1 MSLWRKT
8 SAAVAALV
16 VAGVVRAG
24 LVAPPRWPAPAEPRA
39 VGSYHVH
46 TERSHDARVS
56 AGAWAAAARG
66 RDLDFVLF
74 TDHDAGYAPASLV
87 DGVLLLPQTE
97 LSTPQ
102 GHLVALGGGPDAKLP
117 LLAGHDA
124 AARVAAAGAVPLAAH
139 PASPK
144 RPWVGDTR
152 ALAGVEPASLSAS
165 FDAWVRSPW
174 VVAAPLVALVA
185 AVNPAAAL
193 WPLYAPDAAALAAW
207 DALPAPALGPCAGD
221 GHGWIPLGLNLSAWH
236 LVLDWLPRPRR
247 GQTVAGEGANQG
259 ADEAAAHANA
269 VLAELVAGRFHS
281 VAGLLGR
288 EAGFRFVGRAH
299 GKSVAAEGGR
309 AAAAELD
316 ELEACLAP
324 GAPGAGYG
332 PFSLRLL
339 HEGRVVHQ
347 AQARC
352 LRWPHPAPGAW
363 RVEAWAP
370 LPRAWGPVQQTP
382 VLYSNRL
389 TVTAPQ
395 TSGPT

>member
-1 MSLWRKT
+1 ML
-8 SAAVAALV
+8 
-16 VAGVVRAG
+16 
-24 LVAPPRWPAPAEPRA
+24 APPRWPAPAEPRA

-56 AGAWAAAARG
+56 AGAWAEAARG
-66 RDLDFVLF
+66 RELDFVIT
-74 TDHDAGYAPASLV
+74 TDHDAGYAPARLV

-97 LSTPQ
+97 LSTPE
-102 GHLVALGGGPDAKLP
+102 GHLVALGGGPNAGLP

-124 AARVAAAGAVPLAAH
+124 AARVTAAGAVPIAAH
-139 PASPK
+139 PKSPK
-144 RPWVGDTR
+144 RPWVGNTR
-152 ALAGVEPASLSAS
+152 GLAGVEPASFSAS

-185 AVNPAAAL
+185 AAHPAAAL
-193 WPLYAPDAAALAAW
+193 WPLYAPDPAALAAW
-207 DALPAPALGPCAGD
+207 DALPPPALGPCAGD

-236 LVLDWLPRPRR
+236 LVLDRMPRPAW
-247 GQTVAGEGANQG
+247 GQTSTGEGAH
-259 ADEAAAHANA
+259 AAA
-269 VLAELVAGRFHS
+269 VLVELLAGRFHS

-299 GKSVAAEGGR
+299 GKSVAEEGGR
-309 AAAAELD
+309 VAAAELD

-324 GAPGAGYG
+324 GANAG

-339 HEGRVVHQ
+339 HEGHVVHE
-347 AQARC
+347 AHARC

-363 RVEAWAP
+363 RVEAWTA
-370 LPRAWGPVQQTP
+370 LPRAWGPARPTP

-389 TVTAPQ
+389 TVTAPAADN
-395 TSGPT
+395 PA